1 MFLRLLFVLL
11 IALNIAVGAW
21 LLLGQDDVHGRSATD
36 AGVPELHLLSERP
49 PAPSSAP
56 VPASPVTT
64 AGAASAATSAGPTP
78 TAAPVAQAAASAP
91 VPSPI
96 PW

>member
-21 LLLGQDDVHGRSATD
+21 LLLGQDDVHGRAATD

-56 VPASPVTT
+56 T
-64 AGAASAATSAGPTP
+64 AGIASQRPGRRYAVEPGLQRSTRSTGART
-78 TAAPVAQAAASAP
+78 
-91 VPSPI
+91 
-96 PW
+96 

>member
-21 LLLGQDDVHGRSATD
+21 LLLGQDDVHGRAATD

-56 VPASPVTT
+56 APATPATSMAAATPTSPASSAIVTFIF
-64 AGAASAATSAGPTP
+64 GLFGS
-78 TAAPVAQAAASAP
+78 
-91 VPSPI
+91 PSYVHH
-96 PW
+96 